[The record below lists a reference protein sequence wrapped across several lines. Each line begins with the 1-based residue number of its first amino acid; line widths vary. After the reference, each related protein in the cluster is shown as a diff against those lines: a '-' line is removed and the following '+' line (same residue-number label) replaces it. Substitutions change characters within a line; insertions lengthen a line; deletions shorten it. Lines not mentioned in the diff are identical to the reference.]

1 MSGNTSDS
9 LSGTGILFGILF
21 ILFILLGTL
30 GLLIEF
36 RILAVTIL
44 WLTILWLGY
53 EIYGRVLKTKRETL
67 SDERET
73 LIRNANGLD
82 TDLSRLS
89 DSTVESSWKELAAT
103 IPTPSLSPFT
113 QSAVQARLGELQ
125 SKVEQRREVLRE
137 LEDLLERHDLVEIN
151 CEHEIPPIQTYAI
164 VQQISQADPK
174 QVDSAQSEIALEN
187 SKLTIH
193 AFHEVKGR
201 NQALKQTNTETL
213 IDSIVNTD
221 EKAANTESLQTLA
234 ELMAKLVTIER
245 YQPEIQTI
253 QGVKRLNIA
262 IGDLENIP
270 KAESTIATLYQLL
283 EFTQRIDNLLAN
295 VDLTHTSLTPEE
307 CKTQVESAISA
318 SDPSQLDGLL
328 TKIDQIV
335 ESSWEQVDLYKF
347 DWQSFEHLIGDLWA
361 DKGYETTVT
370 VGSADEGIDVR
381 AIRTTGTPEHVII
394 QVKQYRQDSKVGRPA
409 IQKTLGTLS
418 TDIATRA
425 IVVTSSSFTQPAI
438 TEAAKAG
445 HRIELI
451 NGADLLKLLSKS
463 DIAPPTENNKNNR
476 SHKYVPQY
484 NVEQTIIEVLQNQE
498 TISDI
503 SKQAQSEPLE
513 QQTKNTARPEPA
525 SLGDSNSEN
534 TPKKA
539 ETKNQTT
546 QQTEKSSNPSDADH
560 TPNRNINQII
570 ESVNDSPGENS
581 EHSQTN
587 PTEIPENA
595 SDEPTEHSH
604 KKGVIDLFDH
614 SSGLGAICSEGN
626 ERMVYFQKNEEN
638 VGTLQEGQHVEFTA
652 TEINSELRAT
662 SIHKLDDENQTS
674 IQASNPTANQDAFS
688 IKGEYLLIELLGCE
702 QVQGT
707 VITPGPYSE
716 PEDKINGLVI
726 ALNIQHTHEELWY
739 FSAAKSL
746 EIVDSEST
754 TYQPNPDPFGFADLP
769 SPWRYSLI
777 KLSPNQSYKYVT
789 TVENFQNPI
798 QKIAYRADPAQT
810 MQTEA
815 DNQLSMDIDRS
826 PDDLPDLPEELQAI
840 IEYE

>member
-1 MSGNTSDS
+1 MSGDTSDS
-9 LSGTGILFGILF
+9 LSGTGILFLLFVILGI
-21 ILFILLGTL
+21 I

-36 RILAVTIL
+36 PVQVGIFGGVLAVTI
-44 WLTILWLGY
+44 
-53 EIYGRVLKTKRETL
+53 YGWVLKTKRETL

-73 LIRNANGLD
+73 LIRNANELD
-82 TDLSRLS
+82 ADISRLS
-89 DSTVESSWKELAAT
+89 DSTVESNWKELAAT
-103 IPTPSLSPFT
+103 IPTVSLSPFT

-125 SKVEQRREVLRE
+125 SKVEQRQEVLCE

-174 QVDSAQSEIALEN
+174 QVDSAQSEIALEK

-193 AFHEVKGR
+193 AFHEVKER

-253 QGVKRLNIA
+253 QGVKRLNTA
-262 IGDLENIP
+262 IEDSENIP
-270 KAESTIATLYQLL
+270 KAESIIATLYQLL
-283 EFTQRIDNLLAN
+283 EYTQRIDNFLAN
-295 VDLTHTSLTPEE
+295 VNLTHTSLTPEE
-307 CKTQVESAISA
+307 CKTKVKSAISA
-318 SDPSQLDGLL
+318 SDPSQLNDLL
-328 TKIDQIV
+328 TSIDQIV
-335 ESSWEQVDLYKF
+335 ESSWEQAHLYKY

-381 AIRTTGTPEHVII
+381 AIRTTGTREHVII
-394 QVKQYRQDSKVGRPA
+394 QVKQYKQGSKVGRPD

-418 TDIATRA
+418 TDTATRA

-463 DIAPPTENNKNNR
+463 NIAPPTGNNKNDQ

-498 TISDI
+498 SISDV
-503 SKQAQSEPLE
+503 SKQAPSEPLE

-525 SLGDSNSEN
+525 SLGDSTSEN
-534 TPKKA
+534 TRGKA
-539 ETKNQTT
+539 ETKKQTT
-546 QQTEKSSNPSDADH
+546 QQAEKSSNPSDGDQ
-560 TPNRNINQII
+560 TPNQNTNHLL
-570 ESVNDSPGENS
+570 ESMTNSPEKSS
-581 EHSQTN
+581 EHSPTN
-587 PTEIPENA
+587 PTEMPENA
-595 SDEPTEHSH
+595 SDESTEHYQE
-604 KKGVIDLFDH
+604 KGVIDLIDT
-614 SSGLGAICSEGN
+614 SSGLGAIRAEDN
-626 ERMVYFQKNEEN
+626 ERMVYFQKNDVY
-638 VGTLQEGQHVEFTA
+638 VGEIQEGQHVEFSA

-662 SIHKLDDENQTS
+662 SIRKLNDENQTS
-674 IQASNPTANQDAFS
+674 MQASNTTADQDTFS
-688 IKGEYLLIELLGCE
+688 IKGEYLSIELLGCE
-702 QVQGT
+702 HVQGT

-726 ALNIQHTHEELWY
+726 ALNIQHTHEEPWY
-739 FSAAKSL
+739 FFAVESL

-754 TYQPNPDPFGFADLP
+754 TYQSNPDPFGFADLP
-769 SPWRYSLI
+769 SPWRDSLFE
-777 KLSPNQSYKYVT
+777 LSPNQSYKYVT
-789 TVENFQNPI
+789 TVGNFQNPI
-798 QKIAYRADPAQT
+798 QKIAYRAYPTQR

-815 DNQLSMDIDRS
+815 DNQLSMHIDRS
-826 PDDLPDLPEELQAI
+826 PDDLPDLPAELQAI